1 MKILLAF
8 DDDMDFPGNV
18 FFDFLRNKTKS
29 LEFSLFDTPIEFT
42 DDYVRFPKSN
52 VQLMERYRDFSSDF
66 DKILI
71 FTERPY
77 DDNYFFHQFKNTA
90 IISFFAW
97 SQLTT
102 LPLENGVLY
111 FIADIIAL
119 HIDPTSVRHNDVT
132 GCIYDFLELKT
143 GVDDGMRQARIC
155 PNCLERLDTHLKT
168 EDHIIA
174 LEDLKT
180 IMNSLSNSSKWN
192 QNVLSVP
199 DVISTEI
206 GKRETKN
213 DGEIHVVIASPGDTN
228 QEREILLN
236 SLEIKFRK
244 NNHEEHCKHRL
255 IVHGWEDLA
264 SQPGYTQDVINQK
277 IISKMD
283 FVVAVFKHK
292 LGIPTIDQSTGRMR
306 AQSGT
311 AEELLLALDNSEIDH
326 PLGMT
331 YFYSK
336 APVISLDSSDLDKVK
351 SNWDSVNNFK
361 NDIKDRVIFKPYTDE
376 KDLLI
381 NVLMDLEKN
390 IIDNF
395 VDE

>member
-8 DDDMDFPGNV
+8 DDGMNCSGNV
-18 FFDFLRNKTKS
+18 FFDFLKNKTKS
-29 LEFSLFDTPIEFT
+29 IEFSLFDTSIEFT
-42 DDYVRFPKSN
+42 GHYIRFPESN
-52 VQLMERYRDFSSDF
+52 VQLLERYRDFSSDF

-71 FTERPY
+71 FTEQPY
-77 DDNYFFHQFKNTA
+77 DDNYFFHQFQNTA
-90 IISFFAW
+90 IISLFSW

-119 HIDPTSVRHNDVT
+119 HIDPTNVRHNDVT

-168 EDHIIA
+168 EDHIKV

-180 IMNSLSNSSKWN
+180 LMNLLSNSSKWN
-192 QNVLSVP
+192 QNVLSIP
-199 DVISTEI
+199 EVINTEI

-213 DGEIHVVIASPGDTN
+213 EGEVHVVIASPGDAN
-228 QEREILLN
+228 KEREILLS

-244 NNHEEHCKHRL
+244 NNHEKHCKHRL

-264 SQPGYTQDVINQK
+264 SQPGYAQDVINQK
-277 IISKMD
+277 IILKMD

-292 LGIPTIDQSTGRMR
+292 LGTPTIDQGTGLMR

-336 APVISLDSSDLDKVK
+336 APVVSLDSSDLDKVK

-361 NDIKDRVIFKPYTDE
+361 NEIKDRVIFKPYTDE

-395 VDE
+395 INE